1 MSSYIEFNTTTR
13 KATLGYDLFS
23 SSNIILGATSNLYD
37 SRLYI
42 RGGGLVVEE
51 PDSRNK
57 SVFLRFL
64 SSNEHDV
71 MIGVYNTSNNSNAF
85 VGTTRSTALVFGTR
99 GAESMRIMA
108 NGNIGIGTTVARTG
122 LEIGVG
128 ATFGGAT
135 GLTVNGSNMTS
146 PGAFQVTNRFGTT
159 SLRCLSD
166 GPVQIFPGGGSNGLI
181 VGSGVTVGR
190 DIFVGGNIGIGT
202 TFANQKLHIE
212 GNIFMTGAVL
222 QNIANRAIFS
232 HRNTSVGG
240 GSLQAGQYVT
250 RIVNTVEYNDIAGV
264 ALSSGATGNTTFQ
277 IPSGIYHLNVMA
289 LAYNCG
295 YTRLGLYNET
305 NGTWVYGLSQFASTG
320 TQVTANLDTIIT
332 PTGITVYSI
341 RHYAEITAL
350 NNGMGLFNTATPGY
364 ATYMTVHINKIK

>member
-1 MSSYIEFNTTTR
+1 MSSYVEFNTTTR
-13 KATLGYDLFS
+13 TVTLGYDLFS

-42 RGGGLVVEE
+42 RGGGVVVEE
-51 PDSRNK
+51 PDSRNRD
-57 SVFLRFL
+57 VFLRFL

-71 MIGVYNTSNNSNAF
+71 MIGVYSTSNNSNAF
-85 VGTTRSTALVFGTR
+85 VGTTRSTDLVFGTR
-99 GAESMRIMA
+99 GGESMRIMA

-166 GPVQIFPGGGSNGLI
+166 GPVQVFPGGGSNGLI

-190 DIFVGGNIGIGT
+190 DILVGGNIGIGT

-232 HRNTSVGG
+232 HRNTGVGG
-240 GSLQAGQYVT
+240 GSLQSAVWSI
-250 RIVNTVEYNDIAGV
+250 RPLNTVEYNDIAGV
-264 ALSSGATGNTTFQ
+264 AILSGANANKFQ

-289 LAYNCG
+289 LAFNCG
-295 YTRLGLYNET
+295 YNRLELYNET
-305 NGTWVYGLSQFASTG
+305 TGTSVYGLSQFASTG
-320 TQVTANLDTIIT
+320 TQVTANLDTIIV
-332 PTGITVYSI
+332 PSSITTYFI
-341 RHYAEITAL
+341 RHYADIASL
-350 NNGMGLFNTATPGY
+350 NNGMGVFNAATPGY